1 MTAGEKRP
9 LAPCRCAECRHRW
22 DEPGV
27 LGVLLAPLYLVA
39 VLVLVPVLL
48 LVSSAREL
56 KGLVGILLDTIRE
69 EIHGDQG

>member
-1 MTAGEKRP
+1 MAYP
-9 LAPCRCAECRHRW
+9 SPA
-22 DEPGV
+22 DEQGV
-27 LGVLLAPLYLVA
+27 FDVLLAPLYLVA

-56 KGLVGILLDTIRE
+56 KGLVVILLDTIRE

>member
-1 MTAGEKRP
+1 MAYP
-9 LAPCRCAECRHRW
+9 SPA

-27 LGVLLAPLYLVA
+27 FDVLLAPLYLVA
-39 VLVLVPVLL
+39 VLVPVLL

-56 KGLVGILLDTIRE
+56 KSLAGILLDTIRE